1 MWQEWMSRSDEI
13 LRLTGQHLE
22 LVFYS
27 VSIAVLIG
35 LPVGL
40 TISVYK
46 KSSGAVLAIANVFQ
60 TLPSLALFGII
71 IPFLGIGKVPAIV
84 VLLLYAL
91 MPIVKSAYTGMQE
104 VDHSLLEAGRA
115 LGLKPSGILW
125 KIQIPLA
132 FPTIMS
138 GVRIATVISVGTA
151 TIAAYIGAGGLGAL
165 IFRGISLSDN
175 ALILAGAI
183 PAALLAVFIDLAM
196 SGIEKMLR
204 PARRSQERR
213 KIWKKKWFRILT
225 LSLIVI
231 SLFYALVFQGD
242 SSGRIVVGHKHF
254 TEQRILGSLLS
265 QYLQKEG
272 NKEAYPIELGG
283 TQLNFEALANG
294 EIDLYVE
301 YTGTAYQSIL
311 SQKKPLNSKDQFA
324 FVKSNLLSKYG
335 IEIAAQLG
343 FNNTY
348 TLSMMPELAERLGVE
363 KISDL
368 KKLNGRLTLGSSS
381 EFLDRPDGLP
391 GIKDVYGI
399 TFGEVKLLEIG
410 LRYEALVNGEVDLID
425 AYSTDGRLQKY
436 NLRVLQD
443 DEGFF
448 PEYKAIV
455 LVRPGFRRDHPDLF
469 EALENL
475 HNSISGTEM
484 QKLNYQVEEQGGAI
498 KEVAGSFLNRY
509 FN

>member
-27 VSIAVLIG
+27 VAIAVLIG

-46 KSSGAVLAIANVFQ
+46 KSSGAALAIANVFQ

-196 SGIEKMLR
+196 SEWG
-204 PARRSQERR
+204 
-213 KIWKKKWFRILT
+213 
-225 LSLIVI
+225 
-231 SLFYALVFQGD
+231 
-242 SSGRIVVGHKHF
+242 
-254 TEQRILGSLLS
+254 
-265 QYLQKEG
+265 
-272 NKEAYPIELGG
+272 
-283 TQLNFEALANG
+283 
-294 EIDLYVE
+294 
-301 YTGTAYQSIL
+301 
-311 SQKKPLNSKDQFA
+311 
-324 FVKSNLLSKYG
+324 
-335 IEIAAQLG
+335 
-343 FNNTY
+343 
-348 TLSMMPELAERLGVE
+348 
-363 KISDL
+363 
-368 KKLNGRLTLGSSS
+368 
-381 EFLDRPDGLP
+381 
-391 GIKDVYGI
+391 
-399 TFGEVKLLEIG
+399 
-410 LRYEALVNGEVDLID
+410 
-425 AYSTDGRLQKY
+425 
-436 NLRVLQD
+436 
-443 DEGFF
+443 
-448 PEYKAIV
+448 
-455 LVRPGFRRDHPDLF
+455 
-469 EALENL
+469 
-475 HNSISGTEM
+475 
-484 QKLNYQVEEQGGAI
+484 
-498 KEVAGSFLNRY
+498 
-509 FN
+509 

>member
-1 MWQEWMSRSDEI
+1 
-13 LRLTGQHLE
+13 
-22 LVFYS
+22 V
-27 VSIAVLIG
+27 
-35 LPVGL
+35 
-40 TISVYK
+40 
-46 KSSGAVLAIANVFQ
+46 
-60 TLPSLALFGII
+60 
-71 IPFLGIGKVPAIV
+71 
-84 VLLLYAL
+84 
-91 MPIVKSAYTGMQE
+91 
-104 VDHSLLEAGRA
+104 
-115 LGLKPSGILW
+115 
-125 KIQIPLA
+125 
-132 FPTIMS
+132 S
-138 GVRIATVISVGTA
+138 GV
-151 TIAAYIGAGGLGAL
+151 
-165 IFRGISLSDN
+165 
-175 ALILAGAI
+175 
-183 PAALLAVFIDLAM
+183 
-196 SGIEKMLR
+196 EKMLR

-213 KIWKKKWFRILT
+213 KIWKKKWFRVLV
-225 LSLIVI
+225 LLLIVV

-265 QYLQKEG
+265 QYLKKEG

-311 SQKKPLNSKDQFA
+311 SQKKPLNSNDQSA
-324 FVKSNLLSKYG
+324 YVRSNLLSKYG

-348 TLSMMPELAERLGVE
+348 TLSMMPELAERLGVD

-425 AYSTDGRLQKY
+425 AYSTDGRLQKF

-448 PEYKAIV
+448 PEYKAII
-455 LVRPGFRRDHPDLF
+455 LVRPGFRRDHRNLF
-469 EALENL
+469 KALKHL
-475 HNSISGTEM
+475 QNSVSGTEM
-484 QKLNYQVEEQGGAI
+484 QKLNYQVEEQGVAI
-498 KEVAGSFLNRY
+498 KEVAGSFLNRD